1 MFAPSK
7 NASIME
13 TKETIDKMFPGN
25 EALDELAQELGLEI
39 KNKTLLECLDDVV
52 EYARR
57 DNHESRHYDC
67 YYQFNDD
74 LLKSKHYELSVIANA
89 YGISITQAA
98 LLSLL
103 IELCKGDDV
112 DRKSLTEQFKIK
124 YVSFLS
130 YEKDLRELQQQKLI
144 SKCRWGN
151 LKVSN
156 EVLDAL
162 SSGKAYRKPTTSG
175 LTSTKILSRI
185 TRLFNG
191 LRSDEGDLKLTL
203 SEIDDMFLS
212 NPKTSLA
219 KVANDYGII
228 KTDDVYEPDSDNDEV
243 LDFANSM
250 KKEERM
256 LFYALL
262 YRYHDMSDDDC
273 GWWDFRNC
281 FEDDDLDD
289 LKDKY
294 KDERLELQKK
304 EVIEYSNIDG
314 MVVKDRFHLTDAIKE
329 KLLADAGGLHERTPI
344 AGMVLNGSIEK
355 KELFYDSATEKQ
367 VESMAQLLS
376 EDRFNAVKASLK
388 ANGLRS
394 GFTCL
399 FYGAPGTGKTETVYQ
414 LARKTGRDIIMA
426 DVTKLK
432 SCWVGES
439 EKNVKNLFSKYRRCV
454 RESKV
459 TPILLFN
466 EADAIFGI
474 RKEGADGA
482 VDKMENSIQNII
494 LQEMEGLD
502 GILIATTNLTQNL
515 DKAFER
521 RFLYKVNFDVPS
533 VEVKSKIWHT
543 MISSLNDNQAMELSS
558 KFDFSGG
565 QIENISRKKMV
576 QAIISGKEPGFE
588 EIVSF
593 CEEEIISGS
602 GNSRAKIGF

>member
-1 MFAPSK
+1 MFAASK
-7 NASIME
+7 KESIME
-13 TKETIDKMFPGN
+13 TNKTIERMFPDN
-25 EALDELAQELGLEI
+25 EALNELVDELGLEV
-39 KNKTLLECLDDVV
+39 KNKTLLECFDDVV
-52 EYARR
+52 EYSRR
-57 DNHESRHYDC
+57 DSDNCRHYD
-67 YYQFNDD
+67 YYYEFNDI
-74 LLKSKHYELSVIANA
+74 LLKEKHYELSVIANA

-98 LLSLL
+98 LLALL
-103 IELCKGDDV
+103 IEMCKGNDV
-112 DRKSLTEQFKIK
+112 NRKSLTDQFKIK

-130 YEKDLRELQQQKLI
+130 YEKDLKELQQLKLI

-151 LKVSN
+151 LKVSS

-162 SSGKAYRKPTTSG
+162 SSGKAYRKPATTG
-175 LTSTKILSRI
+175 LSTSKILSRM

-191 LRSDEGDLKLTL
+191 LRSDEGDLKMVL

-219 KVANDYGII
+219 RVANEYGII
-228 KTDDVYEPDSDNDEV
+228 KTDDVYEPDKFNEDV
-243 LDFANSM
+243 LDFADSM

-262 YRYHDMSDDDC
+262 YRYHDLSDDDC
-273 GWWDFRNC
+273 GWWDFKNY
-281 FEDDDLDD
+281 FDDDDMDD
-289 LKDKY
+289 LKDHY
-294 KDERLELQKK
+294 KDENLELQKK
-304 EVIEYSNIDG
+304 EVIDYSNVDG
-314 MVVKDRFHLTDAIKE
+314 MVVKDRFHLTDDIKE
-329 KLLADAGGLHERTPI
+329 KLLADVGGLHERTPL
-344 AGMVLNGSIEK
+344 AGMVLNNSIVK
-355 KELFYDSATEKQ
+355 KELFYDTAAQRQ
-367 VESMAQLLS
+367 VNSMEQLLS
-376 EDRFNAVKASLK
+376 EERFNTVKSSLK
-388 ANGLRS
+388 SNGLRS

-439 EKNVKNLFSKYRRCV
+439 EKNVKSLFSKYRRCV

-521 RFLYKVNFDVPS
+521 RFLYKVKFDVPS
-533 VEVKSKIWHT
+533 VEVKSKIWLS
-543 MISSLNDNQAMELSS
+543 MMPNLDERQAIELSS
-558 KFDFSGG
+558 KFNFSGG

-576 QAIISGKEPGFE
+576 QSIITGREPNF
-588 EIVSF
+588 
-593 CEEEIISGS
+593 EEIISFCKEEIIDGTDK
-602 GNSRAKIGF
+602 SRNRIGF

>member
-1 MFAPSK
+1 MFATSK
-7 NASIME
+7 NTSIMD
-13 TKETIDKMFPGN
+13 TNETIEKMFPEN
-25 EALDELAQELGLEI
+25 EALNELVDELGLEV
-39 KNKTLLECLDDVV
+39 KNKTLLECFDEVV
-52 EYARR
+52 EYSRR
-57 DNHESRHYDC
+57 DSDNCRHYDC
-67 YYQFNDD
+67 YYEFNDT
-74 LLKSKHYELSVIANA
+74 LLKEKQYELSIIANA

-98 LLSLL
+98 LLALL
-103 IELCKGDDV
+103 IEMCKGDDV

-130 YEKDLRELQQQKLI
+130 YEKDLKELQQLKLI

-151 LKVSN
+151 LRVSS
-156 EVLDAL
+156 EVLEAL
-162 SSGKAYRKPTTSG
+162 SSGKAYRKPAASG
-175 LTSTKILSRI
+175 LSTSKILSRM

-191 LRSDEGDLKLTL
+191 LRSDEGDLKMIL

-219 KVANDYGII
+219 RVANEYGII
-228 KTDDVYEPDSDNDEV
+228 KTDDVYEADEDDEDI
-243 LDFANSM
+243 LDFVNSM

-262 YRYHDMSDDDC
+262 YRYHDISDDDC
-273 GWWDFRNC
+273 GWWDFKNC
-281 FEDDDLDD
+281 FDDDDLDD

-294 KDERLELQKK
+294 KDEKLHLQINK
-304 EVIEYSNIDG
+304 VIEYTSVDG
-314 MVVKDRFHLTDAIKE
+314 MIVKDRFHLTDEIKE
-329 KLLADAGGLHERTPI
+329 KLLADVGGLHERTPL
-344 AGMVLNGSIEK
+344 AGMILNDSIEK
-355 KELFYDSATEKQ
+355 KDLFYDSSAEKQ
-367 VESMAQLLS
+367 VNTMVQLLS
-376 EDRFNAVKASLK
+376 EERFNSVKASLK
-388 ANGLRS
+388 SNGLRS

-399 FYGAPGTGKTETVYQ
+399 FYGGPGTGKTETVYQ

-521 RFLYKVNFDVPS
+521 RFLYKVKFDVPS
-533 VEVKSKIWHT
+533 VEVKSKIWLS
-543 MISSLNDNQAMELSS
+543 MMPNLEEKQATELSS
-558 KFDFSGG
+558 KFNFSGG

-576 QAIISGKEPGFE
+576 QSIITGREPDFE

-593 CEEEIISGS
+593 CEEEIIDGTDK
-602 GNSRAKIGF
+602 SRNRIGF

>member
-1 MFAPSK
+1 
-7 NASIME
+7 ME
-13 TKETIDKMFPGN
+13 TNETIEKLFAGN
-25 EALDELAQELGLEI
+25 ETLNELVDELGLEV
-39 KNKTLLECLDDVV
+39 KNKTLLECFDDVV
-52 EYARR
+52 EYSRR
-57 DNHESRHYDC
+57 DSDNCRHYD
-67 YYQFNDD
+67 YYYEFNDT
-74 LLKSKHYELSVIANA
+74 LLKEKHYELSIIANA
-89 YGISITQAA
+89 YGTSITQAA
-98 LLSLL
+98 LLALL
-103 IELCKGDDV
+103 IEMCKGDDV
-112 DRKSLTEQFKIK
+112 DRKSLTDQFKIK
-124 YVSFLS
+124 YISFLS
-130 YEKDLRELQQQKLI
+130 YEKDLMQLQKMKLI

-151 LKVSN
+151 LKVSS
-156 EVLDAL
+156 EVLEAL
-162 SSGKAYRKPTTSG
+162 SSGKAYRKPATSG
-175 LTSTKILSRI
+175 LSTSKILSRM

-191 LRSDEGDLKLTL
+191 LRSDEGDLKMVL

-219 KVANDYGII
+219 RVANEYGII
-228 KTDDVYEPDSDNDEV
+228 KTDDVYEPDDDDEDV
-243 LDFANSM
+243 LDFADSM

-262 YRYHDMSDDDC
+262 YRYHDLSDDDC
-273 GWWDFRNC
+273 GWWDFKNY
-281 FEDDDLDD
+281 FDDDDMDD
-289 LKDKY
+289 LKDHY
-294 KDERLELQKK
+294 KDENLELQKK
-304 EVIEYSNIDG
+304 AVIDYSNVDG
-314 MVVKDRFHLTDAIKE
+314 MVVKDRFHLTDDIKE
-329 KLLADAGGLHERTPI
+329 KLLADIGGLHDRTPL
-344 AGMVLNGSIEK
+344 AGMVLNNSIVK
-355 KELFYDSATEKQ
+355 KELFYDTAAQRQ
-367 VESMAQLLS
+367 VNSMEQLLS
-376 EDRFNAVKASLK
+376 EERFNTVKSSLRS
-388 ANGLRS
+388 NGFRS

-399 FYGAPGTGKTETVYQ
+399 FYGGPGTGKTETVYQ

-439 EKNVKNLFSKYRRCV
+439 EKNVKSLFSKYRRCV

-521 RFLYKVNFDVPS
+521 RFLYKVKFDVPS
-533 VEVKSKIWHT
+533 VEVKSKIWLS
-543 MISSLNDNQAMELSS
+543 MMPDLNEKQAIELSS
-558 KFDFSGG
+558 KFNFSGG

-576 QAIISGKEPGFE
+576 QSIITGREPDFE

-593 CEEEIISGS
+593 CEEEIICGA
-602 GNSRAKIGF
+602 GNFRSKIGF